1 MGGAMSGKF
10 LRSMIGAVL
19 VSGALA
25 SWACRNIDVVTASYA
40 TLAEARDAGAVAAG
54 RMPEGLPAGT
64 HDIREA
70 RDTDT
75 VRRWM
80 LFSFPAAEG
89 ETLKTLIEPQEV
101 SLEGES
107 CDVPGRIEWWP
118 VLLRNRLN
126 GAQISATGL
135 RTYKGRNSDLVYAV
149 NWSQG
154 RAYAWTLD
162 RR

>member
-1 MGGAMSGKF
+1 MSRAL
-10 LRSMIGAVL
+10 LRSLAAAVL
-19 VSGALA
+19 VSGAFA
-25 SWACRNIDVVTASYA
+25 GWGCRNIDVVTASYA
-40 TLAEARDAGAVAAG
+40 TLAEARAAGAVASG
-54 RMPEGLPAGT
+54 RLPEGLPAGT

-80 LFSFPAAEG
+80 LFSFPAAEE
-89 ETLKTLIEPQEV
+89 ETLKALIEPQEV
-101 SLEGES
+101 SLEGQS

-126 GAQISATGL
+126 AAQISATGL
-135 RTYKGRNSDLVYAV
+135 RTYSGRNSDLVYAV

>member
-1 MGGAMSGKF
+1 MGREVTVVMRHALGAP
-10 LRSMIGAVL
+10 V
-19 VSGALA
+19 VVALLLA
-25 SWACRNIDVVTASYA
+25 GGCRNIDVVTESYA
-40 TLAEARDAGAVAAG
+40 TLAEARATGAVGAG
-54 RMPEGLPAGT
+54 RIPEGLPPGT
-64 HDIREA
+64 HDLREA
-70 RDTDT
+70 RDLDT
-75 VRRWM
+75 ARRWT
-80 LFSFPAAEG
+80 LFSFPPAER
-89 ETLKTLIEPQEV
+89 EALMALLEPQEM
-101 SLEGES
+101 SLEGEN

-126 GAQISATGL
+126 AAQISATGL

>member
-1 MGGAMSGKF
+1 MSGKF

-19 VSGALA
+19 VSGAFA

-54 RMPEGLPAGT
+54 RMPEGLPVGT

-89 ETLKTLIEPQEV
+89 DTLKTLIESQEV

-118 VLLRNRLN
+118 VLFR
-126 GAQISATGL
+126 GALDPDAIAATGL
-135 RTYKGRNSDLVYAV
+135 RAYQSASGDFVFLV
-149 NWSQG
+149 NWKQG
-154 RAYAWTLD
+154 RAYYWSSGS
-162 RR
+162 R